1 MSKGNSV
8 KLRTFKDWGVESVI
22 GYKTEAKDGDEMVN
36 FIWCKICAGNKDG
49 LKKKTRPGFDCVLP
63 FCLLRR
69 MNKRD
74 DFLHTVQET
83 KWRYTVQIRK

>member
-36 FIWCKICAGNKDG
+36 FIWCKICAGNKGG
-49 LKKKTRPGFDCVLP
+49 LKNNPKIRGQVL
-63 FCLLRR
+63 
-69 MNKRD
+69 
-74 DFLHTVQET
+74 TV
-83 KWRYTVQIRK
+83 YCHFVSCAV